1 MSGCGSCRGGVHP
14 LPQEP
19 KGGQAPRPVPMRP
32 SVISFVLLVIKR
44 VGGNDM
50 VRRVRFFTVVFLI
63 ILVLG
68 GKVYASGGMKVTNEM
83 IYTKLLEI
91 EKRQAILE
99 AQFREFKEQVDKRF
113 EQVDKRFE
121 DVNKRFEDM
130 NKRFEDM
137 NKRFED
143 MNKRFEDMNKRFE
156 ELREDMNKRF
166 EQMMKFMELMLLIFT
181 SLVVAV
187 IGFAYWDRRTIIRK
201 AKEESVEEVGNK
213 YNLSLIMK
221 LIEALRELAR
231 EDERVARVLRQFD
244 LL

>member
-1 MSGCGSCRGGVHP
+1 MKKLFLSFLLILTFFHTGFAKSTGFT
-14 LPQEP
+14 QED
-19 KGGQAPRPVPMRP
+19 RER
-32 SVISFVLLVIKR
+32 
-44 VGGNDM
+44 
-50 VRRVRFFTVVFLI
+50 LI
-63 ILVLG
+63 
-68 GKVYASGGMKVTNEM
+68 
-83 IYTKLLEI
+83 
-91 EKRQAILE
+91 RLE
-99 AQFREFKEQVDKRF
+99 ATLQTFMEQT
-113 EQVDKRFE
+113 
-121 DVNKRFEDM
+121 
-130 NKRFEDM
+130 

-201 AKEESVEEVGNK
+201 AKEESVEEVGRRF
-213 YNLSLIMK
+213 NLEQIKK

-231 EDERVARVLRQFD
+231 EDEKVARVLRQFG